1 MFTKIKSTLYQTYY
15 KNKLKLYKYQTS
27 IKRKK
32 LKKIIIDNL
41 NIYKNLYT
49 ASNNK
54 TKSKLDCLIN
64 YGIILTDDYFTYR
77 INDTN
82 SFKPVKDPYLLKNWD
97 HIFIIKDITITEL
110 INDKHLLN
118 ELYMTLKM

>member
-49 ASNNK
+49 TSNNK
-54 TKSKLDCLIN
+54 TKSKLDFLIN

-97 HIFIIKDITITEL
+97 RIFIIKDITITEL
-110 INDKHLLN
+110 INDKYLLN
-118 ELYMTLKM
+118 QLYMTLKM